1 MKRRLFPVSPF
12 RRLTVPRVE
21 RRPKVVIDSVS
32 CPGEE
37 GAVKARMYAGER
49 WLISQR
55 YSREK
60 RGEGEALLSSSQ
72 GRDSR
77 FAREE
82 DIRVPF
88 TVRTPVPSR
97 FNHRLVGHGVM
108 DNVRGSDCGTTTW
121 RLRDWE
127 ERSF

>member
-1 MKRRLFPVSPF
+1 LKRRLFPVSPF
-12 RRLTVPRVE
+12 RRLTVPRVD
-21 RRPKVVIDSVS
+21 RSPKVVIDKVS

-88 TVRTPVPSR
+88 TVRTPW
-97 FNHRLVGHGVM
+97 VGA
-108 DNVRGSDCGTTTW
+108 RG
-121 RLRDWE
+121 E
-127 ERSF
+127 ERGGKV